1 MIYNLIN
8 IIISEINN
16 YIKSYFIK
24 ITFPVDN
31 VMLVDIVSRFDE
43 CNKVIHYPNIS

>member
-8 IIISEINN
+8 IIINEINN

-24 ITFPVDN
+24 ITFPFDN
-31 VMLVDIVSRFDE
+31 VILVDIVSRFDE
-43 CNKVIHYPNIS
+43 CNKVIRYLIIS